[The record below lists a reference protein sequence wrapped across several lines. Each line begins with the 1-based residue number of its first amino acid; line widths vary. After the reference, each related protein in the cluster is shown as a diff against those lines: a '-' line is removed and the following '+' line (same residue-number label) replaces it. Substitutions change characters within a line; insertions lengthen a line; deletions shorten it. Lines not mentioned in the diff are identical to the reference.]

1 MTLDGPPVVRRK
13 DLAASEPLPLES
25 ELARKVSRRHIEIL
39 LGSFAVLCAA
49 EGSIVGFVV
58 GHPVIGTL
66 GATGLGVL
74 YFFVAREFGDGW
86 LVRALRA
93 KPAGAS
99 RSLRLASSEAR
110 SAGIPAP
117 RVMSASGEVPN
128 ALSFALRRR
137 WIVTTQACEELDEL
151 ALEGLLAH
159 EVVHLRDGEATVAS
173 LFVVLAG
180 GPDLCLRGAGVL
192 ALLSLP
198 LWPVA
203 MALRLIGSAVRAPD
217 REHRADIAA
226 ALLTRYPPGIEAA
239 LRASG
244 GNSSGLRLMDP
255 FWFVARDG
263 KRPAEIERRAGL
275 VAEM

>member
-1 MTLDGPPVVRRK
+1 MTLDGPVVARRK
-13 DLAASEPLPLES
+13 DIAASEALPLEP
-25 ELARKVSRRHIEIL
+25 ELARRTSRRQIEIL

-49 EGSIVGFVV
+49 EGL
-58 GHPVIGTL
+58 VIGLLVRHPIIVTL
-66 GATGLGVL
+66 VALGFGVV
-74 YFFVAREFGDGW
+74 YFFVAREFGDAW
-86 LVRALRA
+86 IVKALRA
-93 KPAGAS
+93 KPVE
-99 RSLRLASSEAR
+99 RTRTVRLASSEAK

-117 RVMSASGEVPN
+117 RVLVAPGDVPN

-137 WIVTTQACEELDEL
+137 WVVTTEACETLDEL

-173 LFVVLAG
+173 LYVALAG
-180 GPDLCLRGAGVL
+180 SPDLVFRGSGRM

-203 MALRLIGSAVRAPD
+203 FALRGLATVVRPID

-226 ALLTRYPPGIEAA
+226 ALLTRYPPGIETA
-239 LRASG
+239 LLASG
-244 GNSSGLRLMDP
+244 GSSSGLRLMDP

-263 KRPAEIERRAGL
+263 KRAAETARRAEL